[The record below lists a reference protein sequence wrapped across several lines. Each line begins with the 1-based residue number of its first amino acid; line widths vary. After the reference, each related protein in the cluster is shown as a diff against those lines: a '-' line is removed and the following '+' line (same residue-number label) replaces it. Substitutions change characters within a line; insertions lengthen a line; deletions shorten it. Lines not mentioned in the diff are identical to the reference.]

1 MLDSTGR
8 QAGMWSGA
16 EGRHMFRLGDVAVLD
31 KVASGAE
38 RLMGEVFL
46 VHRAD
51 QYWHQQTSVGT

>member
-8 QAGMWSGA
+8 QAEMWSGG
-16 EGRHMFRLGDVAVLD
+16 EGWYMFRLGDVAVLD

-46 VHRAD
+46 VHRDD
-51 QYWHQQTSVGT
+51 QYWHQQTSVST